1 MGYNNSSANLN
12 LTAKLTPLGRQ
23 KIIITDNGL
32 ITYFSLGDS
41 DANYNAALPLLSGQ
55 VPTNSGNIGATSSS
69 SNSVGSNATIKS
81 NLIVNST
88 GDIRKRVELQSSG
101 ITLTYVPLGLNTVTN
116 NNLTQNVINRNN
128 VNTDPLVNL
137 FYSFNLSLN
146 ATSDNNLTGV
156 TSTYGGYS
164 DTALSGIAT
173 TTILAIAINN
183 SQYGEMLDGK
193 SIKAVLSTSAG
204 TSYTLYSTFENIN
217 LSLATQD
224 ANYVDPS
231 ADASLFGNVAFLVS
245 DNIMTPNGGDPTL
258 SWGTGYNTVKPFSV
272 NGKSLLNRQTNTNLN
287 LTADTIVGIAY
298 LDKGILVIT
307 NPTIVNSFSAVTA
320 TTVSFSSVSTVVQQ
334 NITCL
339 ANRGEFGTSTNPTFT
354 ISDSPR
360 ITEVGLYD
368 AANNLIAV
376 AKTDRQLV
384 KKINDFFALSI
395 NLTI

>member
-1 MGYNNSSANLN
+1 MGYNTSSINLN
-12 LTAKLTPLGRQ
+12 LTAKLTLLGRQ
-23 KIIITDNGL
+23 KIITTNNGL

-41 DANYNAALPLLSGQ
+41 DANYNVALPLLSGQ
-55 VPTNSGNIGATSSS
+55 VPTNSGNVGATSSS
-69 SNSVGSNATIKS
+69 SNSVGSNTSIKS
-81 NLIVNST
+81 NLIVNSA
-88 GDIRKRVELQSSG
+88 GGIRKFVETQSSG

-137 FYSFNLSLN
+137 YYSFNLSLN
-146 ATSDNNLTGV
+146 STTDNNLTGV

-164 DTALSGIAT
+164 DTALSGLAVT
-173 TTILAIAINN
+173 NILAIAINN

-204 TSYTLYSTFENIN
+204 TSYTIYSTFENIN
-217 LSLATQD
+217 QSLATQD

-231 ADASLFGNVAFLVS
+231 TDASLFGNVAFLVS
-245 DNIMTPNGGDPTL
+245 DDIMKPNGGNPTL
-258 SWGTGYNTVKPFSV
+258 SWSTGFNTIKPFSV

-307 NPTIVNSFSAVTA
+307 HPAIVNNFSTVTA
-320 TTVSFSSVSTVVQQ
+320 TTVSFGSVSTVVQQ

-368 AANNLIAV
+368 ASNNLIAI

>member
-1 MGYNNSSANLN
+1 MGYNTSSVNLN

-23 KIIITDNGL
+23 KIITTDNGL

-55 VPTNSGNIGATSSS
+55 VPTNSGNVGATSSS
-69 SNSVGSNATIKS
+69 SNSVGSNASIKS
-81 NLIVNST
+81 NLIVNSAGGT
-88 GDIRKRVELQSSG
+88 RKFVETQSSG

-137 FYSFNLSLN
+137 YYSFNLSLN
-146 ATSDNNLTGV
+146 STTDNNLTGV

-164 DTALSGIAT
+164 DTALSGLAVT
-173 TTILAIAINN
+173 NILAIAINN

-204 TSYTLYSTFENIN
+204 TSYTIYSTFENIN
-217 LSLATQD
+217 QSLATQD

-231 ADASLFGNVAFLVS
+231 TDASLFGNVAFLVS
-245 DNIMTPNGGDPTL
+245 DDIMKPNGGNPTL
-258 SWGTGYNTVKPFSV
+258 SWSTGFNTIKPFSV

-307 NPTIVNSFSAVTA
+307 HPAIVNNFSAVTA
-320 TTVSFSSVSTVVQQ
+320 TTVSFGSVSTVVQQ

-368 AANNLIAV
+368 ASNNLIAI

>member
-1 MGYNNSSANLN
+1 MGYNTSSVNLN

-23 KIIITDNGL
+23 KIITTDNSL

-55 VPTNSGNIGATSSS
+55 VPTNSGNVGATSSS
-69 SNSVGSNATIKS
+69 SNSVGPNTSIKS
-81 NLIVNST
+81 NLIVNSAGGT
-88 GDIRKRVELQSSG
+88 IKFVETQSSG

-137 FYSFNLSLN
+137 YYSFNLSLN
-146 ATSDNNLTGV
+146 STTDNNLTGV

-164 DTALSGIAT
+164 DTALSGLAVT
-173 TTILAIAINN
+173 NILAIAINN

-204 TSYTLYSTFENIN
+204 TSYTIYSTFENIN
-217 LSLATQD
+217 QSLATQD

-231 ADASLFGNVAFLVS
+231 TDASLFGNVAFLVS
-245 DNIMTPNGGDPTL
+245 DDIMKPNGGNPTL
-258 SWGTGYNTVKPFSV
+258 SWSTGFNTIKPFSV

-307 NPTIVNSFSAVTA
+307 HPAIVNNFSAVTA
-320 TTVSFSSVSTVVQQ
+320 TTVSFGSVSTVVQQ

-368 AANNLIAV
+368 ASNNLIAI

>member
-1 MGYNNSSANLN
+1 MGYNTSSVNLN

-23 KIIITDNGL
+23 KIITTDNSL

-55 VPTNSGNIGATSSS
+55 VPTNSGDVGATSSS
-69 SNSVGSNATIKS
+69 SNSVGPNTSIKS
-81 NLIVNST
+81 NLIVNSAGGT
-88 GDIRKRVELQSSG
+88 IKFVETQSSG

-137 FYSFNLSLN
+137 YYSFNLSLN
-146 ATSDNNLTGV
+146 STTDNNLTGV

-164 DTALSGIAT
+164 DTALSGLAVT
-173 TTILAIAINN
+173 NILAIAIDN

-193 SIKAVLSTSAG
+193 SIKAILSTSAG
-204 TSYTLYSTFENIN
+204 TSYTIYSTFENIN
-217 LSLATQD
+217 QSLATQD

-231 ADASLFGNVAFLVS
+231 TDASLFGNVAFLVS
-245 DNIMTPNGGDPTL
+245 DDIMQPNGGNPTL
-258 SWGTGYNTVKPFSV
+258 SWSTGFNTIKPFSV

-307 NPTIVNSFSAVTA
+307 HPAIVNNFSAVTA
-320 TTVSFSSVSTVVQQ
+320 TTVSFGSVSTIVQQ

-368 AANNLIAV
+368 ASNNLIAI

>member
-1 MGYNNSSANLN
+1 MGYNTSSVNLN

-23 KIIITDNGL
+23 KIITTDNSL

-55 VPTNSGNIGATSSS
+55 VPTNSGNVGATSSS
-69 SNSVGSNATIKS
+69 SNSVGPNTSIKS
-81 NLIVNST
+81 NLIVNSAGGT
-88 GDIRKRVELQSSG
+88 IKFVETQSSG

-137 FYSFNLSLN
+137 YYSFNLSLN
-146 ATSDNNLTGV
+146 STTDNNLTGV

-164 DTALSGIAT
+164 DTALSGLAVT
-173 TTILAIAINN
+173 NILAIAIDN

-204 TSYTLYSTFENIN
+204 TSYTIYSTFENIN
-217 LSLATQD
+217 QSLATQD

-231 ADASLFGNVAFLVS
+231 TDASLFGNVAFLVS
-245 DNIMTPNGGDPTL
+245 DDIMQPNGGNSTL
-258 SWGTGYNTVKPFSV
+258 SWSTGFNTIKPFSV

-307 NPTIVNSFSAVTA
+307 HPAIVNNFSAVTA
-320 TTVSFSSVSTVVQQ
+320 TTVSFGSVSTVVQQ

-368 AANNLIAV
+368 ASNNLIAI

>member
-1 MGYNNSSANLN
+1 MGYNTSSVNLN

-23 KIIITDNGL
+23 KIITTDNSL

-55 VPTNSGNIGATSSS
+55 VPTNSGNVGATSSS
-69 SNSVGSNATIKS
+69 SNSVGPNTSIKS
-81 NLIVNST
+81 NLIVNSAGGT
-88 GDIRKRVELQSSG
+88 IKFVETQSSG

-137 FYSFNLSLN
+137 YYSFNLSLN
-146 ATSDNNLTGV
+146 STTDNNLTGV

-164 DTALSGIAT
+164 DTALSGLAVT
-173 TTILAIAINN
+173 NILAIAIDN

-193 SIKAVLSTSAG
+193 SIKAILSTSAG
-204 TSYTLYSTFENIN
+204 TSYTIYSTFENIN
-217 LSLATQD
+217 QSLATQD

-231 ADASLFGNVAFLVS
+231 TDASLFGNVAFLVS
-245 DNIMTPNGGDPTL
+245 DDIMQPNGGNPTL
-258 SWGTGYNTVKPFSV
+258 SWSTGFNTIKPFSV

-307 NPTIVNSFSAVTA
+307 HPAIVNNFSAVTA
-320 TTVSFSSVSTVVQQ
+320 TTVSFGSVSTIVQQ

-368 AANNLIAV
+368 ASNNLIAI